1 VKNDEFTRHRS
12 GSRVTGEKR
21 GADIH
26 TTANEPCYLLG
37 AGFRQ
42 WSQPWSRLGLWVS
55 LWDERAECVEGS
67 SPSVR
72 FWETLAGH
80 SRHVERRLSEI
91 ARQVVCAGPARAQL
105 DQEPGILVAGVPVTC
120 RQRTVGSLLIC
131 ALTPELLEPNRALR
145 FCQHHDLDR
154 TTLVPL
160 VAEVPPHSSQELGAF
175 ADILSHQ
182 AESLAGQALARRDV
196 EDLSSQLANA
206 YEQFHLLY
214 RLSTDMTLSSKPL
227 SLLTST
233 CQDLLAATVVES
245 FAAILTQDTERPAGP
260 ACVVAGP
267 LDIPRCDLVRLYEQA
282 CGMPRNAGGCTVVND
297 VADRSELSWA
307 ASWLSQFIL
316 FPLCSSE
323 RTFGG
328 LLAINRRDGQ
338 DFGSEEVR
346 FAGAVAQRA
355 STFLENAR
363 LYEDLEKLF
372 MGMLHALVSS
382 IDAKDPYTC
391 GHSQRVAWLSR
402 HIAGLAG
409 LGEAECQRAYLS
421 GLLHDIGKIGISEAV
436 LRNQGLLT
444 LGQQEEIR
452 RHPEIG
458 ASILKGVRQIDD
470 IIPGVL
476 HHHDRFDGTG
486 YPFDLKG
493 DEIPLLGRI
502 VCLAD
507 SFDAITTSRTYQTAR
522 SMEAARAELLRCAG
536 SQFDPHLT
544 KRFLEDDLD
553 ELGRKLT
560 ASGCEVGELVA

>member
-1 VKNDEFTRHRS
+1 M
-12 GSRVTGEKR
+12 
-21 GADIH
+21 
-26 TTANEPCYLLG
+26 
-37 AGFRQ
+37 
-42 WSQPWSRLGLWVS
+42 GLWVS
-55 LWDERAECVEGS
+55 VWDEQAECVEGDRS
-67 SPSVR
+67 SVR
-72 FWETLAGH
+72 FWETLARR
-80 SRHVERRLSEI
+80 SPSVEQRLSEV
-91 ARQVVCAGPARAQL
+91 ARQAISLGPALAQL
-105 DQEPGILVAGVPVTC
+105 DQEPGILIAGTPVTC
-120 RQRTVGSLLIC
+120 RQRTIGAVLIC

-145 FCQHHDLDR
+145 FCQRHDLDR
-154 TTLVPL
+154 TTLASL
-160 VAEVPPHSSQELGAF
+160 AADVPPHSAQELEAF

-182 AESLAGQALARRDV
+182 AKSLAGHALARRDV
-196 EDLSSQLANA
+196 EDLSAQLANA

-214 RLSTDMTLSSKPL
+214 RLSADMTLSKKPM
-227 SLLTST
+227 SLLTDM
-233 CQDLLAATVVES
+233 CQDLLATTVVET
-245 FAAILTQDTERPAGP
+245 FAAILTHEGEGP
-260 ACVVAGP
+260 AEPPRVVAGP
-267 LDIPRCDLVRLYEQA
+267 LDIPQCDLVRLYEQA
-282 CGMPRNAGGCTVVND
+282 CEMPRNAGGCTVVND

-363 LYEDLEKLF
+363 LYDDLEKLF

-409 LGEAECQRAYLS
+409 LSEAECQRAYLS

-436 LRNQGLLT
+436 LRNQGRLT
-444 LGQQEEIR
+444 AEQQEEIR

-486 YPFDLKG
+486 YPFGLKG
-493 DEIPLLGRI
+493 EDIPLLGRI

-507 SFDAITTSRTYQTAR
+507 SFDAITSSRTYQTAR
-522 SMEAARAELLRCAG
+522 SMEAARTELLRCAG

-544 KRFLEDDLD
+544 RLFLDDDLD
-553 ELGRKLT
+553 EVSRKLAASSCDVAELT
-560 ASGCEVGELVA
+560 A